1 MKKKILITL
10 LLTAVVIQ
18 FFRIDPTNPES
29 PAGQDF
35 LGNMQPP
42 QEIGKMLRSA
52 CYDCHSNSTVYPWY
66 TKVQPL
72 GWWIK
77 GHVKNGRRQ
86 LNFSEW
92 SLLDAEEQS
101 HKLSES
107 VEEIEER
114 HMPLKSYT
122 WLHPEAKLSNQDRER
137 LAAWLGSL

>member
-1 MKKKILITL
+1 
-10 LLTAVVIQ
+10 
-18 FFRIDPTNPES
+18 
-29 PAGQDF
+29 
-35 LGNMQPP
+35 
-42 QEIGKMLRSA
+42 MLRSA
-52 CYDCHSNSTVYPWY
+52 CYDCHSNSTIYPWY

-77 GHVKNGRRQ
+77 GHVRNGRKK

-92 SLLDAEEQS
+92 TTLDEERKS
-101 HKLSES
+101 HKLSEC

-122 WLHPEAKLSNQDRER
+122 WLHPLAKMDDQDRER